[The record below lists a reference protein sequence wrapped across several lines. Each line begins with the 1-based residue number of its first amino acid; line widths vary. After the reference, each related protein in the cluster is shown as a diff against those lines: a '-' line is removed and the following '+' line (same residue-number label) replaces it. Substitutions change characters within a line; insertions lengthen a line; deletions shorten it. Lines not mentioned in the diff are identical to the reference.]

1 MLIMKK
7 CIFLITFL
15 CSTYQIFA
23 QKKWFSLYQDSIQL
37 TKDAEKI
44 TTNFENDIKKI
55 SPTTKFSIKAV
66 LNTTPYLIYYDN
78 INITANLPIW
88 KQVIPQ
94 VKNFFYEVAGSED
107 EGRKAFGLFFNGF
120 YLPHELGHAF
130 QDATNDSAVDL
141 SYQNEYLANTI
152 AILWWKKHK
161 RNKELKL
168 CYEYA
173 KKMWAKLPNPVPKN
187 MSEDEYFTKNY
198 IEASSNP
205 YTYGYMQFKQFIQ
218 IYEDK
223 NLPKFDIYIKKYL
236 GK

>member
-161 RNKELKL
+161 RNKEL
-168 CYEYA
+168 
-173 KKMWAKLPNPVPKN
+173 
-187 MSEDEYFTKNY
+187 
-198 IEASSNP
+198 
-205 YTYGYMQFKQFIQ
+205 
-218 IYEDK
+218 
-223 NLPKFDIYIKKYL
+223 
-236 GK
+236 